1 MSVVR
6 ITESRLRQI
15 IRQEMR
21 VAQSVRSRRLQEGE
35 LDNIKAGK
43 SPDFMMMLREYPV
56 VEEML
61 EQAFEVAEEVAI
73 NHLENNLMS
82 LDLDLTEDQISF
94 AASEL
99 VSSAIDTGAGIR
111 LNLGK

>member
-1 MSVVR
+1 VLHLQAGVG
-6 ITESRLRQI
+6 
-15 IRQEMR
+15 
-21 VAQSVRSRRLQEGE
+21 LQEGE